1 MFSNN
6 INQFFKKRPSPKDR
20 EQRQE
25 RGCLKIGL
33 KETWGSHGM
42 WLGAGET
49 KTTGYE
55 DAGIADLPSFERGD
69 SVAFLH

>member
-1 MFSNN
+1 MFNNN

-25 RGCLKIGL
+25 RGCFEERLERDMGMRGL
-33 KETWGSHGM
+33 
-42 WLGAGET
+42 WLGAGQAT
-49 KTTGYE
+49 AMGYE
-55 DAGIADLPSFERGD
+55 DAGITELPSFERGD